1 MCGNSS
7 GLWRMAKETGQLG
20 MGAVDKAS
28 GCHGFGVFDKAVS
41 DGFCRPKRSRSKQ
54 QPMNRPAENT
64 RPCRRLQS
72 CGTRQ
77 RTTQLTTAPL
87 AGAVNSGLPLN
98 SAVFA
103 GVFARSRRFDRLE
116 CRGDTRWEIVPHRL
130 KKEGVPVGST
140 GKFGPA
146 KMEKLRVSLFSG
158 DFSVAM
164 MRNATGWRYVF
175 EGGYSFVRRM
185 HFQLLRCIMRESES
199 AANNV
204 HDPTISDF
212 AWWTGIL
219 LSGP

>member
-1 MCGNSS
+1 
-7 GLWRMAKETGQLG
+7 MAKETGQLG

-28 GCHGFGVFDKAVS
+28 ECHGFGVFDKP
-41 DGFCRPKRSRSKQ
+41 CRTAFAEQNGLAPNK

-64 RPCRRLQS
+64 RPCRRLENR
-72 CGTRQ
+72 GTRQ

-140 GKFGPA
+140 GKFDPA
-146 KMEKLRVSLFSG
+146 KMENSG
-158 DFSVAM
+158 FPC
-164 MRNATGWRYVF
+164 
-175 EGGYSFVRRM
+175 
-185 HFQLLRCIMRESES
+185 FQG
-199 AANNV
+199 
-204 HDPTISDF
+204 ISQ
-212 AWWTGIL
+212 WQ
-219 LSGP
+219 